1 MYDNLALYYDEENN
15 VFIDGE
21 GEVVFE
27 IFEIITP
34 NDLYLFKHNKID
46 VIVNHSTIPGA
57 LVELYF
63 PDDYFIY
70 G

>member
-34 NDLYLFKHNKID
+34 NDLYLFKHNQTD
-46 VIVNHSTIPGA
+46 TIVNHSTLPGM
-57 LVELYF
+57 LVVLYW
-63 PDDYFIY
+63 PDQDFVY